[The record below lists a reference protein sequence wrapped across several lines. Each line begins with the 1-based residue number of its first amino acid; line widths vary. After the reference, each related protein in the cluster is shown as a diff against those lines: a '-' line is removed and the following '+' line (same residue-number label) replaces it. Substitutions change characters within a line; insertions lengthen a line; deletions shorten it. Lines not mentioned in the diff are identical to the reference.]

1 MTDSNTF
8 QTFLTLKH
16 YKLLTLVG
24 QKRVIQCH
32 IEHKSQNVLWDIGGK
47 VSLIDKKSLQQWYPD
62 IQIRDMN
69 DLLSDVSGFE
79 VTWGNQNKLLFFG

>member
-32 IEHKSQNVLWDIGGK
+32 IEHKSQNVL
-47 VSLIDKKSLQQWYPD
+47 
-62 IQIRDMN
+62 
-69 DLLSDVSGFE
+69 
-79 VTWGNQNKLLFFG
+79 